1 MADAVAINALYNAT
15 VATTTVQWTEHL
27 ESVTTRQAWVEKHL
41 DAGNPVLVAEIDY
54 EVIGFAS
61 YDDFRDSTKWPG
73 YRFTVEH
80 TIHVEAEHQGAGV
93 GRDLL
98 RSLIERASAA
108 GKHVMIGAIDGANAG
123 SIRFHAREGFVEVA
137 RLPEVGFKFGRWL
150 DLVLVQRIL
159 AP

>member
-27 ESVTTRQAWVEKHL
+27 ESVTTRQAWVEKLL

-80 TIHVEAEHQGAGV
+80 TIHVDAEHQGAGV

-150 DLVLVQRIL
+150 DLVLMQRVL

>member
-80 TIHVEAEHQGAGV
+80 TIHVDAEHQGAGV

-150 DLVLVQRIL
+150 DLVLMQRVL